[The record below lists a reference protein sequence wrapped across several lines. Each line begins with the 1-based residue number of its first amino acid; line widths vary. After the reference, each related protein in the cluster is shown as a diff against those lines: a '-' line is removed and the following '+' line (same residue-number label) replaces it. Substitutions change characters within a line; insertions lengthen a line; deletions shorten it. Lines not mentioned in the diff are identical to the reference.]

1 MTKMESD
8 PKPSAPVEPL
18 PSDGVKVTATGLTR
32 QQQQRVAAHSHIRSL
47 GLAADGTALPQGG
60 GMVGQQEAR
69 EAAGIIVD
77 LIKARKLAG
86 QALLLA
92 GPVSSGKTALA
103 MGICGQ
109 LGTGVPFVPLTAS
122 AVYSSE
128 VKKTEVLLEHCRRA
142 LGLRIREVKEVF
154 EGEVVQ
160 LAAEEAENPHGGF
173 GKCISAVMLTLKTAK
188 GMKTLRLAPQLH
200 DALQKEKVRVGD
212 VVFVEAN
219 TGIVKR
225 VGRSDA
231 YATEFDLE
239 AEDFVPVPKGHV
251 EKKKEVVQTVSLHD
265 LDVANA
271 KPQGG
276 TDIISMMGAYMK
288 PRKTE
293 ITERLRE
300 EINKT
305 VNKYIEQGVAQLI
318 PGVLFIDEVHM
329 LDVECFS
336 FLNRVLE
343 SPMSPIIVFATNRGV
358 STVRGTDSVEP
369 HGMPVDLLDRLL
381 IIKTQP
387 YTVTEVVQVI
397 QLRATVEGVGLSP
410 GALEALGEIGAQ
422 SSLRFAL
429 QLLEPCRLAAEAR
442 GSEVV
447 DRSDVSDVDALF
459 LDAKASAVR
468 LAEQQHRFPS

>member
-1 MTKMESD
+1 MEEA
-8 PKPSAPVEPL
+8 PKAESPATPQASE
-18 PSDGVKVTATGLTR
+18 GVKVTASGLTK

-60 GMVGQQEAR
+60 GMVGQLEAR
-69 EAAGIIVD
+69 EAAGIVVD

-109 LGTGVPFVPLTAS
+109 LGTGVPFVPLAAS

-173 GKCISAVMLTLKTAK
+173 G
-188 GMKTLRLAPQLH
+188 
-200 DALQKEKVRVGD
+200 
-212 VVFVEAN
+212 
-219 TGIVKR
+219 IVKR

-265 LDVANA
+265 LDVANS

-276 TDIISMMGAYMK
+276 TDVISMMGAYMK

-329 LDVECFS
+329 LDIECFS

-343 SPMSPIIVFATNRGV
+343 SPMSPIIIFATNRGV

-387 YTVTEVVQVI
+387 YTISEVVQVI
-397 QLRATVEGVGLSP
+397 QLRAAVERVSLTP
-410 GALEALGEIGAQ
+410 GALQAIGEIGAQ
-422 SSLRFAL
+422 TSLRFAL

-442 GSEVV
+442 GSEIVEA
-447 DRSDVSDVDALF
+447 SDVADVDALF
-459 LDAKASAVR
+459 LDAKTSALR
-468 LAEQQHRFPS
+468 LAEQAHRFPS

>member
-1 MTKMESD
+1 MKAEA
-8 PKPSAPVEPL
+8 KPSAPGEPL
-18 PSDGVKVTATGLTR
+18 ASDGVKVSATGLTR

-47 GLAADGTALPQGG
+47 GLAADGTALPQAG
-60 GMVGQQEAR
+60 GMVGQVEAR

-109 LGTGVPFVPLTAS
+109 LGSGVPFVPLAAS

-173 GKCISAVMLTLKTAK
+173 G
-188 GMKTLRLAPQLH
+188 
-200 DALQKEKVRVGD
+200 
-212 VVFVEAN
+212 
-219 TGIVKR
+219 IVKR

-271 KPQGG
+271 KPQ
-276 TDIISMMGAYMK
+276 
-288 PRKTE
+288 
-293 ITERLRE
+293 
-300 EINKT
+300 
-305 VNKYIEQGVAQLI
+305 
-318 PGVLFIDEVHM
+318 VHM

-387 YTVTEVVQVI
+387 YTVSEVVQVI
-397 QLRATVEGVGLSP
+397 QLRAAVERVALSP
-410 GALEALGEIGAQ
+410 AALEALGEISAHT
-422 SSLRFAL
+422 SLRFAL

-442 GSEVV
+442 GSEIVEPN
-447 DRSDVSDVDALF
+447 DVADVDALF

-468 LAEQQHRFPS
+468 LAEQRHHFPS

>member
-1 MTKMESD
+1 MEPN
-8 PKPSAPVEPL
+8 PKPAAPAEP
-18 PSDGVKVTATGLTR
+18 PASEGIKVTTSNLTK

-60 GMVGQQEAR
+60 GMVGQLEAR
-69 EAAGIIVD
+69 EAAGLIVD

-173 GKCISAVMLTLKTAK
+173 GKCISAVMLSLKTAK

-212 VVFVEAN
+212 VVFIEAN

-239 AEDFVPVPKGHV
+239 AEDFVPVPKGFV

-276 TDIISMMGAYMK
+276 TDVISLMGAYMK

-305 VNKYIEQGVAQLI
+305 VNRYIEQGVAQLI

-387 YTVTEVVQVI
+387 YTVVQVI
-397 QLRATVEGVGLSP
+397 QLRAAVEGVKLAGE
-410 GALEALGEIGAQ
+410 ALEALGEIGAQ
-422 SSLRFAL
+422 TSLRFAL

-442 GSEVV
+442 GSELVE
-447 DRSDVSDVDALF
+447 RSDVADVDALF
-459 LDAKASAVR
+459 LDAKSSAVR
-468 LAEQQHRFPS
+468 LAEQRHRFPS